1 MSKVDKDNQ
10 RDLLGGGQEGDD
22 LYMKRGRRAPV
33 ITKKNFCL
41 FFFVLFSNLR
51 FHLHTAPFISQKE
64 KKTKRI

>member
-41 FFFVLFSNLR
+41 FFLFSNLR
-51 FHLHTAPFISQKE
+51 FHKGSE
-64 KKTKRI
+64 

>member
-41 FFFVLFSNLR
+41 SFIFLFFLFSNLR
-51 FHLHTAPFISQKE
+51 FHKGSE
-64 KKTKRI
+64 

>member
-41 FFFVLFSNLR
+41 SFFF
-51 FHLHTAPFISQKE
+51 I
-64 KKTKRI
+64 